1 MSQEHQ
7 KEGRQSVLQLN
18 KPQGP
23 LTGYRVLELGS
34 TIAGPFCARLLA
46 DFGAEVIK
54 VESPTGDPVRN
65 MGRHADDVSLYAAS
79 ILRNKRLISVDMK
92 TIDGQNLVRELMNK
106 VDIVIENFRPGT
118 LERLGLEYEDLSK
131 DNPGLIMVRISGYG
145 QSGPYSPRPGYGVT
159 SEAVAG
165 VRHMVGEPN
174 LPPARVAL
182 AVTDHLT
189 AVYAAFGS
197 MMALVDREKTGK
209 GQVIDASLYEAAFS
223 LMEPHV
229 PAFEQLGIVPKRVG
243 AKLPNTAP
251 NSLYPTND
259 GEYVLIAANNDAIFR
274 RLTEAMGQPELADD
288 PRYSTQKSRSVRVDE
303 MDEIVSA
310 WSRERT
316 GKEIEA
322 VLLEAAVPTSRV
334 YTIADIFADPHFR
347 EREQL
352 VEMPHEKFGKLTVI
366 GVAPKLSTTPGAVYQ
381 LGGEVGRDTR
391 SVLAD
396 LLGLDELRIAE
407 LESRKVVYSAEM
419 EKNVPAANVTS
430 ESSNG

>member
-1 MSQEHQ
+1 MKMSQEHP
-7 KEGRQSVLQLN
+7 KEDKDRQSVLQLN

-54 VESPTGDPVRN
+54 VESPSGDPVRN
-65 MGRHADDVSLYAAS
+65 MGRHADDVSLYAAT
-79 ILRNKRLISVDMK
+79 ILRNKRLMSVDMK
-92 TIDGQNLVRELMNK
+92 TSAGQNIVRELMTK
-106 VDIVIENFRPGT
+106 IDIVIENFRPGT
-118 LERLGLEYEDLSK
+118 LERLGLDYEDIK
-131 DNPGLIMVRISGYG
+131 RDNPGLIMVRISGYG
-145 QSGPYSPRPGYGVT
+145 QTGPYSPRPGYGVT

-182 AVTDHLT
+182 AVTDQLT
-189 AVYAAFGS
+189 GVYAAFGA
-197 MMALVDREKTGK
+197 MLALVEREKTGK
-209 GQVIDASLYEAAFS
+209 GQVIDASLFEAAFS

-251 NSLYPTND
+251 NSLYLTKD
-259 GEYVLIAANNDAIFR
+259 GEYVLIAANNDAVFR
-274 RLTEAMGQPELADD
+274 RLTKAMGQPELANDS
-288 PRYSTQKSRSVRVDE
+288 RYSTQKARSVRVDE

-310 WSRERT
+310 WTKEHT
-316 GKEIEA
+316 GKEVEA

-334 YTIADIFADPHFR
+334 YTMADIFDDPHFR

-352 VEMPHEKFGKLTVI
+352 IEMPHEKFGKLTVI

-391 SVLAD
+391 DVLAD
-396 LLGLDELRIAE
+396 LLGWSEVQITD
-407 LESRKVVYSAEM
+407 LESQNVVYSADVE
-419 EKNVPAANVTS
+419 NVANLTRK
-430 ESSNG
+430 